1 MPRGIRLEETLP
13 SRARASGADS
23 VASGLA
29 EDGLGKDIPAG
40 ALPAT
45 WPPPPGGQQRPLPP
59 QATQE
64 PPPVL
69 PAGWAAASLRGPPN
83 PSSLSCCH
91 LDLASALN
99 RRGRCGSSGSR
110 GGVSAGAWG
119 AAHSVACAGLT
130 VGGAWSPGAHREAGH
145 SWWVGPSVTGHGDR
159 SRFQQEQGTHVLA

>member
-13 SRARASGADS
+13 SRARASGAGS

-40 ALPAT
+40 ALAAT
-45 WPPPPGGQQRPLPP
+45 WPPPPGGQQRPLAP

-99 RRGRCGSSGSR
+99 RRGRRGSSGSR
-110 GGVSAGAWG
+110 GGVSAGARG

-130 VGGAWSPGAHREAGH
+130 VGGGLVTWGAPGGRTQLVGGTECHRPWG
-145 SWWVGPSVTGHGDR
+145 
-159 SRFQQEQGTHVLA
+159 QI